1 MNKHIRHGVGS
12 VRPYIHGPVTLI
24 DFIKQVFGAVELE
37 RHEFD
42 SESFHVELQI
52 GDSVIALEA
61 GKLPENV
68 TAWTSSVYVYVE
80 NVDAT
85 YKKAMQLKAESIAA
99 PVDKPYMERQAGFRD
114 AAGNTWW
121 VGTYHPEA

>member
-12 VRPYIHGPVTLI
+12 VRPYLHGPVALV
-24 DFIKQVFGAVELE
+24 DFLKQVFGAVELE

-42 SESFHVELQI
+42 SESFHAELQI

-61 GKLPENV
+61 GKLPDGV
-68 TAWTSSVYVYVE
+68 AAWKNSVYVYVE
-80 NVDAT
+80 DVDAC
-85 YKKAMQLKAESIAA
+85 YQKAMTLQAESIAA

-114 AAGNTWW
+114 TAGNTWW
-121 VGTYHPEA
+121 VGTYKSDE